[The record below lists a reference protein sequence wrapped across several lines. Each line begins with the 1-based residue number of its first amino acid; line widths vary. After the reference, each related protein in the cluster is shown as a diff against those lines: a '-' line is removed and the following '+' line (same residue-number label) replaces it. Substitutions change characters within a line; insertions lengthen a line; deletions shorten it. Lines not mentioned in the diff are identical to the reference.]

1 MLQGWPKMLFIG
13 LSCYFEAN
21 FEIIPVWYFLVYFL
35 SVIFS
40 TLFQLCKQGSYF
52 LKIML
57 LVYIVAPIVS
67 ILSCTKLQKW
77 CVYVW
82 LLPYETTKKL
92 FSVQSCTSGVYVWR
106 LPHETKK

>member
-1 MLQGWPKMLFIG
+1 MLFIG

-57 LVYIVAPIVS
+57 LVYIVAPILS
-67 ILSCTKLQKW
+67 ILSCIKLQKW
-77 CVYVW
+77 CVDVW